1 MEDAQAISGRA
12 VARAAY
18 PSARFIPLPGADLR
32 QHFIRR
38 EPGALSAR
46 RLASY
51 HKRTEEKEEKKG
63 HNHPYKEKCGQ
74 HCPRNENYK
83 GPVKKFDFFHKK
95 KY

>member
-1 MEDAQAISGRA
+1 MI
-12 VARAAY
+12 ARGLAA
-18 PSARFIPLPGADLR
+18 
-32 QHFIRR
+32 
-38 EPGALSAR
+38 
-46 RLASY
+46 Y